1 MNNLRFKVQRKKVN
15 ASFQRSFCPRKKAEI
30 IVSSVT
36 EDRSFFCETL
46 VREVK
51 IKKTGT
57 CDGIGLLRI
66 LFSSSNAPTKIYYD
80 YADVEVSFI
89 SHDGGLYKIENENVP
104 FEEILFDAGHPMS
117 NFKEARIK
125 LHILANQKMV
135 PSGCNIHPEIPW
147 SLKKERFNNISP
159 ANVLLV

>member
-1 MNNLRFKVQRKKVN
+1 MNNLRFNVQKKKVN
-15 ASFQRSFCPRKKAEI
+15 ATFQRSFCPRKKAEI
-30 IVSSVT
+30 IVT
-36 EDRSFFCETL
+36 NAIEDRSFFCETL
-46 VREVK
+46 VRQVK

-57 CDGIGLLRI
+57 CDGLGLLRI
-66 LFSSSNAPTKIYYD
+66 LFSNNAQSKIHYD
-80 YADVEVSFI
+80 YADVEVSFL
-89 SHDGGLYKIENENVP
+89 SHDGGVYKIEKENVP
-104 FEEILFDAGHPMS
+104 FQEILFDAGHPMS

>member
-1 MNNLRFKVQRKKVN
+1 MNNLRFNVQKKKVN

-30 IVSSVT
+30 IVT
-36 EDRSFFCETL
+36 NPIEDRSFFCETL

-51 IKKTGT
+51 VKKTGT
-57 CDGIGLLRI
+57 CDGLGLLRI
-66 LFSSSNAPTKIYYD
+66 LFSNNTQSQIYYD
-80 YADVEVSFI
+80 YADVEVSFL
-89 SHDGGLYKIENENVP
+89 SHDGGVYKIENENVP
-104 FEEILFDAGHPMS
+104 FEEILFDAGHPMF

-159 ANVLLV
+159 SNVLLV